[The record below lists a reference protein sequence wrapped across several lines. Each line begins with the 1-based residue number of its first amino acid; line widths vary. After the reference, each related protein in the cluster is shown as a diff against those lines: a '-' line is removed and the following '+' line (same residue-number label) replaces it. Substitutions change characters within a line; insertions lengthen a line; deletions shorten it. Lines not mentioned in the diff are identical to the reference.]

1 MQLDK
6 TAIAIKQRNLDELL
20 DLSLAVLRRF
30 GPALLQTAL
39 LGALPFAILNGL
51 LLSSSIV
58 MNGYLFD
65 KDGWFRFRFLL
76 CMAILVYTQAP
87 LAMAGVTI
95 KLGNL
100 MFGIQSS
107 KQQTLKAIGKQ
118 WFSVF
123 GVLGIL
129 RGIFPM
135 IALIGGIEFF
145 SGNREFAASVGTFW
159 IAMLAL
165 MIAAIR
171 SVRPFAP
178 EILLLE
184 KCPIFSLKRKGS
196 GNQLLFGQRSKRL
209 HQAGG
214 ELFQAFFFAGIVSAA
229 FLLILNLTFVFLVG
243 SLAGAWEWGWW
254 MDLFFYPLALWAIA
268 FWGTI
273 LRFLVYMNTRIGGEG
288 WELELKLKAEANR
301 FQDAEARNRVE

>member
-39 LGALPFAILNGL
+39 LGALPFALLNGL
-51 LLSSSIV
+51 LLSSSMV
-58 MNGYLFD
+58 MSGYLFD
-65 KDGWFRFRFLL
+65 QDGWLRFRFLV
-76 CMAILVYTQAP
+76 CMAMLVYTQAP

-123 GVLGIL
+123 GILAML

-135 IALIGGIEFF
+135 IALIGGMEYF
-145 SGNREFAASVGTFW
+145 SVNRDFANYVGTFW
-159 IAMLAL
+159 ISMVAF

-178 EILLLE
+178 EILFLE
-184 KCPIFSLKRKGS
+184 KCPLFSLKRKES
-196 GNQLLFGQRSKRL
+196 GNPMLFGQRSKRL

-214 ELFQAFFFAGIVSAA
+214 ELFQASFFAGIVSVI
-229 FLLILNLTFVFLVG
+229 FLLTLNLTFVFLVG

-268 FWGTI
+268 LWGTI
-273 LRFLVYMNTRIGGEG
+273 LRFLVYMNTRIGAEG
-288 WELELKLKAEANR
+288 WELELKLKAEATR

>member
-39 LGALPFAILNGL
+39 LGALPFALLNGL
-51 LLSSSIV
+51 LLSSSMV
-58 MNGYLFD
+58 MRGYLFD
-65 KDGWFRFRFLL
+65 QDGWLRFRFLV
-76 CMAILVYTQAP
+76 CMAMLVYTQAP

-123 GVLGIL
+123 GILAML

-135 IALIGGIEFF
+135 IALIGGMEYF
-145 SGNREFAASVGTFW
+145 SLNRDFANYVGTFW
-159 IAMLAL
+159 ISMVAF

-178 EILLLE
+178 EILFLE
-184 KCPIFSLKRKGS
+184 KCPLFSLKRKES
-196 GNQLLFGQRSKRL
+196 RNPMLFGQRSKRL

-214 ELFQAFFFAGIVSAA
+214 ELFQASFFAGIVSAV

-268 FWGTI
+268 LWGTI
-273 LRFLVYMNTRIGGEG
+273 LRFLVYMNTRIGAEG
-288 WELELKLKAEANR
+288 WELELKLKAEATR
-301 FQDAEARNRVE
+301 FQDAEAGNRVE

>member
-1 MQLDK
+1 MDK

-39 LGALPFAILNGL
+39 LGALPFALLNGL
-51 LLSSSIV
+51 LLSSSMV
-58 MNGYLFD
+58 MRGYLFD
-65 KDGWFRFRFLL
+65 QDGWLRFRFLV
-76 CMAILVYTQAP
+76 CMAMLVYTQAP

-123 GVLGIL
+123 GILAML

-135 IALIGGIEFF
+135 IALIGGMEYF
-145 SGNREFAASVGTFW
+145 SLNRDFANYVGTFW
-159 IAMLAL
+159 ISMVAF

-178 EILLLE
+178 EILFLE
-184 KCPIFSLKRKGS
+184 KCPLFSLKRKES
-196 GNQLLFGQRSKRL
+196 GNTMLFGQRSKRL

-214 ELFQAFFFAGIVSAA
+214 ELFQASFFAGIVSAV

-268 FWGTI
+268 LWGTI
-273 LRFLVYMNTRIGGEG
+273 LRFLVYMNTRIGAEG
-288 WELELKLKAEANR
+288 WELELKLKAEATR

>member
-39 LGALPFAILNGL
+39 LGALPFALLNGL
-51 LLSSSIV
+51 LLSSSMV
-58 MNGYLFD
+58 MRGYLFD
-65 KDGWFRFRFLL
+65 QDGWLRFRFLV
-76 CMAILVYTQAP
+76 CMAMLVYTQAP

-123 GVLGIL
+123 GILAML

-135 IALIGGIEFF
+135 IALIGGMEYF
-145 SGNREFAASVGTFW
+145 SLNRDFANYVGTFW
-159 IAMLAL
+159 ISMVAF

-178 EILLLE
+178 EILFLE
-184 KCPIFSLKRKGS
+184 KCPLFSLKRKES
-196 GNQLLFGQRSKRL
+196 RNPMLFGQRSKRL

-214 ELFQAFFFAGIVSAA
+214 ELFQASFFAGIVSAV

-254 MDLFFYPLALWAIA
+254 MDLFFYPLALWSIA
-268 FWGTI
+268 LWGTI
-273 LRFLVYMNTRIGGEG
+273 LRFLVYMNTRIGAEG
-288 WELELKLKAEANR
+288 WELELKLKAEATR

>member
-6 TAIAIKQRNLDELL
+6 TAIAINQRNLDELL

-39 LGALPFAILNGL
+39 LGALPFALLNGL
-51 LLSSSIV
+51 LLSSSMV
-58 MNGYLFD
+58 MRGYLFD
-65 KDGWFRFRFLL
+65 QDGWLRFRFLV
-76 CMAILVYTQAP
+76 CMAMLVYTQAP

-123 GVLGIL
+123 GILAML

-135 IALIGGIEFF
+135 IALIGGMEYF
-145 SGNREFAASVGTFW
+145 SLNRDFANYVGTFW
-159 IAMLAL
+159 ISMVAF

-171 SVRPFAP
+171 SFRPFAP
-178 EILLLE
+178 EILFLE
-184 KCPIFSLKRKGS
+184 KCPLFSLKRKDS
-196 GNQLLFGQRSKRL
+196 GNPMLFGQRSKRL

-214 ELFQAFFFAGIVSAA
+214 ELFQASFFAGIVSAV
-229 FLLILNLTFVFLVG
+229 FLMILNLTFVFLIG

-268 FWGTI
+268 LWGTI
-273 LRFLVYMNTRIGGEG
+273 LRFLVYMNTRIGAEG
-288 WELELKLKAEANR
+288 WELELKLKAEATR

>member
-6 TAIAIKQRNLDELL
+6 TAIAINQRNLDELL

-39 LGALPFAILNGL
+39 LGALPFALLNGL
-51 LLSSSIV
+51 LLSSSMV
-58 MNGYLFD
+58 MRGYLFD
-65 KDGWFRFRFLL
+65 QDGWLRFRFLV
-76 CMAILVYTQAP
+76 CMAMLVYTQAP

-123 GVLGIL
+123 GILAML

-135 IALIGGIEFF
+135 IALIGGMEYF
-145 SGNREFAASVGTFW
+145 SLNRDFANYVGTFW
-159 IAMLAL
+159 ISMVAF

-171 SVRPFAP
+171 SFRPFAP
-178 EILLLE
+178 EILFLE
-184 KCPIFSLKRKGS
+184 KCPLFSLKRKDS
-196 GNQLLFGQRSKRL
+196 GNPMLFGQRSKRL

-214 ELFQAFFFAGIVSAA
+214 ELFQASFFAGIVSAV
-229 FLLILNLTFVFLVG
+229 FLLILNLTFVFLIG

-268 FWGTI
+268 LWGTI
-273 LRFLVYMNTRIGGEG
+273 LRFLVYMNTRIGAEG
-288 WELELKLKAEANR
+288 WELELKLKAEATR

>member
-39 LGALPFAILNGL
+39 LGALPFALLNGL
-51 LLSSSIV
+51 LLSSSMV
-58 MNGYLFD
+58 MRGYLFD
-65 KDGWFRFRFLL
+65 QDGWLRFRFLV
-76 CMAILVYTQAP
+76 CMAMLVYTQAP

-123 GVLGIL
+123 GILAML

-135 IALIGGIEFF
+135 IALIGGMEYF
-145 SGNREFAASVGTFW
+145 SLNRDFANYVGTFW
-159 IAMLAL
+159 ISMVAF

-178 EILLLE
+178 EILFLE
-184 KCPIFSLKRKGS
+184 KCPLFSLKRKES
-196 GNQLLFGQRSKRL
+196 GNTMLFGQRSKRL

-214 ELFQAFFFAGIVSAA
+214 ELFQASFFAGIVSVI
-229 FLLILNLTFVFLVG
+229 FLLTLNLTFVFLVG
-243 SLAGAWEWGWW
+243 SLTGGWEWGWW

-268 FWGTI
+268 LWGTI
-273 LRFLVYMNTRIGGEG
+273 LRFLVYMNTRIGAEG
-288 WELELKLKAEANR
+288 WELELKLKAEATR

>member
-1 MQLDK
+1 MDK
-6 TAIAIKQRNLDELL
+6 KAIAIKQRNLDELL

-39 LGALPFAILNGL
+39 LGALPFALLNGL
-51 LLSSSIV
+51 LLSSSMV
-58 MNGYLFD
+58 MRGYLFD
-65 KDGWFRFRFLL
+65 QDGWLRFRFLV
-76 CMAILVYTQAP
+76 CMAMLVYTQAP

-123 GVLGIL
+123 GILAML

-135 IALIGGIEFF
+135 IALIGGMEYF
-145 SGNREFAASVGTFW
+145 SLNRDFANYVGTFW
-159 IAMLAL
+159 ISMVAF

-178 EILLLE
+178 EILFLE
-184 KCPIFSLKRKGS
+184 KCPLFSLKRKES
-196 GNQLLFGQRSKRL
+196 GNPMLFGQRSKRL

-214 ELFQAFFFAGIVSAA
+214 ELFQASFFAGIVSAV

-254 MDLFFYPLALWAIA
+254 MDLFFYPLALWSIA
-268 FWGTI
+268 LWGTI
-273 LRFLVYMNTRIGGEG
+273 LRFLVYMNTRIGAEG
-288 WELELKLKAEANR
+288 WELELKLKAEATR

>member
-51 LLSSSIV
+51 LLSSSTV
-58 MNGYLFD
+58 MRGYLFD
-65 KDGWFRFRFLL
+65 QDGWLRFRFLL
-76 CMAILVYTQAP
+76 CMAVLVYTQAP

-100 MFGIQSS
+100 MFGIHSS
-107 KQQTLKAIGKQ
+107 KQQTFKAIGKQ

-123 GVLGIL
+123 AILAIL
-129 RGIFPM
+129 RGTLPM
-135 IALIGGIEFF
+135 IALVGGMEYF
-145 SGNREFAASVGTFW
+145 SVNRDVTNYVGTFW
-159 IAMLAL
+159 MSMVAL
-165 MIAAIR
+165 MIAAVR

-178 EILLLE
+178 EILFLE
-184 KCPIFSLKRKGS
+184 KCPIFSLKRNEL
-196 GNQLLFGQRSKRL
+196 GNQLLFGQRSTRL

-214 ELFQAFFFAGIVSAA
+214 ELFQASFFAGIVAVV

-268 FWGTI
+268 LWGTI

>member
-30 GPALLQTAL
+30 GPALLQVAL

-51 LLSSSIV
+51 LLSSSMV
-58 MNGYLFD
+58 MRGYLFD
-65 KDGWFRFRFLL
+65 QDGWLRFRFLL
-76 CMAILVYTQAP
+76 CMAVLVYTQAP

-100 MFGIQSS
+100 MFGIQNS
-107 KQQTLKAIGKQ
+107 KRQTLTAIGKQ

-123 GVLGIL
+123 GVLAIL

-145 SGNREFAASVGTFW
+145 SINRGF
-159 IAMLAL
+159 
-165 MIAAIR
+165 
-171 SVRPFAP
+171 
-178 EILLLE
+178 
-184 KCPIFSLKRKGS
+184 KRKKP
-196 GNQLLFGQRSKRL
+196 GNQLLFWQRSKRL

-214 ELFQAFFFAGIVSAA
+214 ELFQACFFAGIVSVA

-268 FWGTI
+268 LWGTI

-301 FQDAEARNRVE
+301 IQDAEARNRVE

>member
-6 TAIAIKQRNLDELL
+6 TAIAIRQRNLDELL

-30 GPALLQTAL
+30 GLPLFQTAL

-51 LLSSSIV
+51 LLSSSMV
-58 MNGYLFD
+58 MKGYLFD
-65 KDGWFRFRFLL
+65 QDGWFRFRFLL

-95 KLGNL
+95 RLGNL
-100 MFGIQSS
+100 MFGIPNS
-107 KQQTLKAIGKQ
+107 KQQTLKAIGKR
-118 WFSVF
+118 WFSII
-123 GVLGIL
+123 GILAIL
-129 RGIFPM
+129 RGAIPM
-135 IALIGGIEFF
+135 IALIGGIEF
-145 SGNREFAASVGTFW
+145 SGADRDFTAYVGTFW
-159 IAMLAL
+159 ICMYVLL
-165 MIAAIR
+165 IAAVR

-184 KCPIFSLKRKGS
+184 KCPIFSVNRKDS
-196 GNQLLFGQRSKRL
+196 VNPLRFGQRSKRL

-214 ELFQAFFFAGIVSAA
+214 ELFQASFFAGVVSAV

-273 LRFLVYMNTRIGGEG
+273 LRFLLYMNTRIGGEG
-288 WELELKLKAEANR
+288 WELELKLKAEAIR
-301 FQDAEARNRVE
+301 FHEAEARNRVE

>member
-39 LGALPFAILNGL
+39 LGALPFALLNGL
-51 LLSSSIV
+51 LLSSSMV
-58 MNGYLFD
+58 MRGYLFD
-65 KDGWFRFRFLL
+65 QDGWLRFRFLV
-76 CMAILVYTQAP
+76 CMAMLVYTQAP

-123 GVLGIL
+123 GILAML

-135 IALIGGIEFF
+135 IALIGGMEYF
-145 SGNREFAASVGTFW
+145 SLNRDFANYVGTFW
-159 IAMLAL
+159 ISMVAF

-178 EILLLE
+178 EILFLE
-184 KCPIFSLKRKGS
+184 KCPLFSLKRKES
-196 GNQLLFGQRSKRL
+196 RNPMLFGQRSKRL

-214 ELFQAFFFAGIVSAA
+214 ELFQASFFAGIVSAV
-229 FLLILNLTFVFLVG
+229 FLLILNLTCVFLVG

-268 FWGTI
+268 LWGTI
-273 LRFLVYMNTRIGGEG
+273 LRFLVYMNTRIGAEG
-288 WELELKLKAEANR
+288 WELELKLKAEATR

>member
-1 MQLDK
+1 M
-6 TAIAIKQRNLDELL
+6 
-20 DLSLAVLRRF
+20 
-30 GPALLQTAL
+30 
-39 LGALPFAILNGL
+39 
-51 LLSSSIV
+51 V
-58 MNGYLFD
+58 MRGYLFD
-65 KDGWFRFRFLL
+65 QDGWLRFRFLV
-76 CMAILVYTQAP
+76 CMAMLVYTQAP

-123 GVLGIL
+123 GILAIL

-135 IALIGGIEFF
+135 IALIGGMEYF
-145 SGNREFAASVGTFW
+145 SLNRDFANYVGTFW
-159 IAMLAL
+159 ISMVAF

-178 EILLLE
+178 EILFLE
-184 KCPIFSLKRKGS
+184 KCPLFSLKRKES
-196 GNQLLFGQRSKRL
+196 GNPMLFGQRSKRL

-214 ELFQAFFFAGIVSAA
+214 ELFQASFFAGIVSAV

-268 FWGTI
+268 LWGTI
-273 LRFLVYMNTRIGGEG
+273 LRFLVYMNTRIGAEG
-288 WELELKLKAEANR
+288 WELELKLKAEATR